1 MDERPKI
8 LVELSAHAYAR
19 LLSLVQDE
27 YNMHLTPG
35 DDAAMDEAAV
45 ALGLNLDSL

>member
-1 MDERPKI
+1 MDKI
-8 LVELSAHAYAR
+8 LVPLSPAAHAR
-19 LLSLVQDE
+19 LMSLVQDE

-35 DDAAMDEAAV
+35 DDEAMDEAAV